1 MSKFTI
7 IDKYDR
13 IDITS
18 KKESYIITKSDQKQ
32 KK

>member
-13 IDITS
+13 IDITQ
-18 KKESYIITKSDQKQ
+18 KKDFIYITKSDQQQ